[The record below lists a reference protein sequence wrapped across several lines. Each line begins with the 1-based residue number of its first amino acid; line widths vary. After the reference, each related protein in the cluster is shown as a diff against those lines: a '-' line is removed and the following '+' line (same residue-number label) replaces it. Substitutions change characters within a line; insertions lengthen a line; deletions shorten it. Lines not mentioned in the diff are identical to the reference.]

1 MMFRKTK
8 LFTVVAAAIVVG
20 FTILGQSPAPAQA
33 QGMKDLTFSLDF
45 IVLGRH
51 SPWYVALAKGYY
63 KDEGLNVKIIPG
75 KGSASVIS
83 NVESGIAELGFVDVP
98 SLTLARTNKS
108 TIKMV
113 AINYQK
119 APYSVFSLDPGANV
133 TKPKDLEG
141 LTLASAPGSFV
152 TNIIKAFMRSHGLDP
167 SKLKIQGAAPSAQ
180 IPMLASGKAQA
191 INFFIMTKPAITRI
205 AKRSGKQARSLLLAD
220 FGLKLYSNGIG
231 AKESFIKNNP
241 EVVRKF
247 VRASLKGWK
256 DTFANP
262 AEAAKLQ
269 KQYAKGLNEQIT
281 IEEIAILKKLAVTT
295 DTKKNGLGWFS
306 GEKIKASRDY
316 MVTNAG
322 LDASKAPKATDLYDL
337 RFLPK
342 KPILP

>member
-1 MMFRKTK
+1 MFQK
-8 LFTVVAAAIVVG
+8 LKLLAAAVFSVSACL
-20 FTILGQSPAPAQA
+20 FLLGQSPAEAQSK
-33 QGMKDLTFSLDF
+33 GLKDITFSLDF

-98 SLTLARTNKS
+98 SLTLARANKS

-119 APYSVFSLDPGANV
+119 APYSVLSLNPGANV

-141 LTLASAPGSFV
+141 LTLTSAPGSFV
-152 TNIIKAFMRSHGLDP
+152 KNIIQAFMRNHGLDP
-167 SKLKIQGAAPSAQ
+167 NKLKIQAAAPSAQ
-180 IPMLASGKAQA
+180 IPMLASGKADA
-191 INFFIMTKPAITRI
+191 INFFIMTMPAIKRI
-205 AKRSGKQARSLLLAD
+205 AKRSGKQAASLLLAD

-231 AKESFIKNNP
+231 AKESFIKANP

-269 KQYAKGLNEQIT
+269 KSYAKGLNEQIT
-281 IEEIAILKKLAVTT
+281 IEEIAILKRLAVTP
-295 DTKKNGLGWFS
+295 DTQKHGLGWFS
-306 GEKIKASRDY
+306 AEKIKASVDY
-316 MVTNAG
+316 MVANSG
-322 LDASKAPKATDLYDL
+322 MDASKAPKATDLYDL
-337 RFLPK
+337 SFLPK
-342 KPILP
+342 TPILP